1 MPERDIKKV
10 GYNLSRT
17 RYVKYSLYSIIAALL
32 IIDALWLGSKL
43 WSRIKPA
50 PPPIQYTWKQL
61 NQQYVDSL
69 KSALEKML
77 LDKDHPGAGMSGE
90 EFDRA
95 MGASMAMMGHTV
107 SFELT
112 QNQRDANVIKT
123 YIDCRLT
130 ADGKFKAGLT
140 RLDECMMGW
149 PIIELYLSTQDKKYA
164 NAAKEIYAF
173 LDKTASTTK
182 DGTLQYS
189 ADNPDDRLVDSL
201 GLVCPFLSYYGKVFN
216 EPKAQELSVRMLKDF
231 LEYGI
236 EPRSGLPC
244 HGFSTSRECPLGL
257 IGWTRGA
264 GWLMLGLTET
274 IRHLPATSS
283 YRQDLCD
290 EFRKLTD
297 TLISWRKAD
306 GCWGWNANKP
316 DCHLD
321 TSGSSMIAYS
331 IERAIHSGF
340 LDVSYYLVT
349 DKALACL
356 VKNTRSD
363 GLVDNSLGDSGG
375 VGIYPQIYGPAAWAQ
390 GPTTALC
397 ILILDRESSSDSR
410 PKNRL

>member
-1 MPERDIKKV
+1 M
-10 GYNLSRT
+10 NLQRNL
-17 RYVKYSLYSIIAALL
+17 KYALYGVIALL
-32 IIDALWLGSKL
+32 LMLDALWLGSKL
-43 WSRIKPA
+43 WARFRPA
-50 PPPIQYTWKQL
+50 PPPVQYTWKQL
-61 NQQYVDSL
+61 DQQYVDSL

-112 QNQRDANVIKT
+112 QDKRDANVIKT
-123 YIDCRLT
+123 YIDGRLT

-173 LDKTASTTK
+173 LVKTASTTK

-189 ADNPDDRLVDSL
+189 AGNPDDRLVDSL

-216 EPKAQELSVRMLKDF
+216 EPRSQHLAVRMLREF
-231 LEYGI
+231 LDYGI

-244 HGFSTSRECPLGL
+244 HGFSISRKCPLGL
-257 IGWTRGA
+257 IGWTRGS

-274 IRHLPATSS
+274 IRHLPADSS
-283 YRQDLCD
+283 DRKNLSDK
-290 EFRKLTD
+290 FRKLTD
-297 TLISWRKAD
+297 TLVSWSND
-306 GCWGWNANKP
+306 EGCWGWNANKP
-316 DCHLD
+316 GCHLD

-331 IERAIHSGF
+331 IERAVQSGF
-340 LDVSYYLVT
+340 LNTSYYKVT
-349 DKALACL
+349 DKVAACL
-356 VKNTRSD
+356 VNNTKAD
-363 GLVDNSLGDSGG
+363 GLVDNALGDSGG
-375 VGIYPQIYGPAAWAQ
+375 IGIYPQVYGTSAWAQ
-390 GPTTALC
+390 GPSVALC
-397 ILILDRESSSDSR
+397 SLILDRKSHTVKIRKSATAA
-410 PKNRL
+410 K